1 MSLYTASIP
10 AYQQHLKA
18 TLTILDKA
26 IAHCAAKKIEQSV
39 LLNDRIFPDM
49 FPLVRQFQYIADHAW
64 NSAARL
70 NGDEPTP
77 PPREE
82 TSFEQLK
89 DRINKAIAIMDS
101 VSAAKIDG
109 NAEKEVTFPVG
120 PRKATMRGHD
130 YMMHFATPNFYFHLT
145 TAYNIL
151 RMRGIEVG
159 KWDYLGS
166 VRSLKVS

>member
-1 MSLYTASIP
+1 
-10 AYQQHLKA
+10 
-18 TLTILDKA
+18 
-26 IAHCAAKKIEQSV
+26 
-39 LLNDRIFPDM
+39 
-49 FPLVRQFQYIADHAW
+49 
-64 NSAARL
+64 
-70 NGDEPTP
+70 
-77 PPREE
+77 
-82 TSFEQLK
+82 
-89 DRINKAIAIMDS
+89 MDS

-166 VRSLKVS
+166 VPSLKVS